1 MFTIRGFALFFVATV
16 AVLGATITAHA
27 ANAQFCNAYA
37 KSAFKAAKQ
46 NNTFN
51 CGFQGPRWVLDL
63 NGHRF
68 WCSIASEAQAN
79 AETSARQAEMSGC
92 VCNWYADTAFAQV
105 KEAKQ
110 RNCGFNG
117 LRWIDSREGHRNWCT
132 SFNPGLAAMKGEI
145 ATRKAMLA
153 QQC

>member
-1 MFTIRGFALFFVATV
+1 MMKANILLAGLLSALILLAGL
-16 AVLGATITAHA
+16 AGAQA
-27 ANAQFCNAYA
+27 ANPQFCDSYA
-37 KSAFKAAKQ
+37 KQAFKAAKQ
-46 NNTFN
+46 NNQFN
-51 CGFQGPRWVLDL
+51 CGFQGPRWLLDV

-79 AETSARQAEMSGC
+79 AETSARASEMSGC
-92 VCNWYADTAFAQV
+92 VCNWYADTAMAQV
-105 KEAKQ
+105 KENKQ

-117 LRWIDSREGHRNWCT
+117 LRWIDSRQGHHDWCK
-132 SFNPGLAAMKGEI
+132 SFNPGLPAMKGEI

>member
-1 MFTIRGFALFFVATV
+1 MIKASGLALSLLTALAIVFAHGT
-16 AVLGATITAHA
+16 GHA
-27 ANAQFCNAYA
+27 ANPQFCDSYA
-37 KSAFKAAKQ
+37 KQAFKAAKL
-46 NNTFN
+46 NNQFN
-51 CGFQGPRWVLDL
+51 CGFQGPRWLLDV

-79 AETSARQAEMSGC
+79 AETSARASEMSGC
-92 VCNWYADTAFAQV
+92 VCNWYADTAMAQV
-105 KEAKQ
+105 KENKQ

-117 LRWIDSREGHRNWCT
+117 LRWIDSRQGHHDWCK
-132 SFNPGLAAMKGEI
+132 SFNPGLPAMKGEI